1 MQTIGRYA
9 NKSSF
14 KEKRRK
20 LRRSRDG
27 VIWGV
32 CKGLANWIDAPV
44 GIVRITYIVL
54 LIATGFFPFGLA
66 YILAAIFIPLEDSLW
81 D

>member
-1 MQTIGRYA
+1 MNYDYHKYSYRTQ
-9 NKSSF
+9 
-14 KEKRRK
+14 KRRK

-32 CKGLANWIDAPV
+32 CKGLADWIEAPV
-44 GIVRITYIVL
+44 GFVRITYLVL
-54 LIATGFFPFGLA
+54 LIATGFFPLGLA

>member
-1 MQTIGRYA
+1 M
-9 NKSSF
+9 
-14 KEKRRK
+14 
-20 LRRSRDG
+20 
-27 VIWGV
+27 IWGV

-44 GIVRITYIVL
+44 GMVRIAYLVL

-66 YILAAIFIPLEDSLW
+66 YILAALFIPLEDSLW

>member
-1 MQTIGRYA
+1 MNYDYHKYSYRTR
-9 NKSSF
+9 
-14 KEKRRK
+14 KRRK

-32 CKGLANWIDAPV
+32 CKGLAEWIDAPV
-44 GIVRITYIVL
+44 GMVRIAYLVL
-54 LIATGFFPFGLA
+54 LIVTGFFPFGLA
-66 YILAAIFIPLEDSLW
+66 YILAALFIPLEESLW